1 MKKLNGFLIVLSIL
15 LGTLFMASCDTAPE
29 LDPFASTYDQWY
41 VYYKTVNAP
50 IANKD
55 AEDTSKDGIL
65 KDAKIYV
72 KYNKTTGLDLMVV
85 TTKAQEIGY
94 FGGAYTVKADIT
106 TGATKNYKPEEF
118 EPTKWKALMLLGR
131 FTVEEPP
138 KITVDIS
145 QMLEGQFNMKRL
157 LAEWLLSMC

>member
-1 MKKLNGFLIVLSIL
+1 MKKINGILIVLSIL
-15 LGTLFMASCDTAPE
+15 LATLFMTSCDTAPE
-29 LDPFASTYDQWY
+29 LDPFASTYDHWY
-41 VYYKTVNAP
+41 VYYKPVNAP

-55 AEDTSKDGIL
+55 TNDASKDGIL

-72 KYNKTTGLDLMVV
+72 KYNKTTGLDLMVIN
-85 TTKAQEIGY
+85 TKEQEIGY
-94 FGGAYTVKADIT
+94 FGGAYTVKADVT
-106 TGATKNYKPEEF
+106 TGATKNYPPEEF
-118 EPTKWKALMLLGR
+118 EPAKWKALMLLGK

-145 QMLEGQFNMKRL
+145 TLLEGQFNMKRL